1 MGWRGYIHPPKKTVF
16 FWSQK
21 AACTS
26 LFHFL
31 ADNIDVPPENK
42 RYFHLNSQSYKQ
54 GLEAIRKQRYRS
66 VILARHPV
74 TRSISAY
81 LNKFCVYRGKTLE
94 TRDDLEPF
102 AQDLHD
108 LYCVERGIKTDRNI
122 MTFAQFLDTVAALHD
137 QRQKTELPVNGHW
150 ETQVPAFLLEQGLR
164 YDAVIH
170 VETLDSEL
178 GALAAEL
185 GMTYQSRQMNKTN
198 IAPERHAGSLIDVA
212 GCDISKHN
220 FGYENFISP
229 LTLRRIQTLYAVDFQ
244 TFGYP
249 PAPDLG

>member
-1 MGWRGYIHPPKKTVF
+1 MGWRGYIHPQKKTVF

-31 ADNIDVPPENK
+31 ADNMDVPPANK
-42 RYFHLNSQSYKQ
+42 RHFHLHSQSYKQ
-54 GLEAIRKQRYRS
+54 GLEAICKQRYRS

-102 AQDLHD
+102 AQELHD
-108 LYCVERGIKTDRNI
+108 LYCMERGLKTDRNI
-122 MTFAQFLDTVAALHD
+122 MTFAQFLDSVEALHE
-137 QRQKTELPVNGHW
+137 QRHKCELPVNGHW
-150 ETQVPAFLLEQGLR
+150 ETQVPAFLLKKGLR
-164 YDAVIH
+164 YDDVIH
-170 VETLDSEL
+170 VEALDREL
-178 GALAAEL
+178 GALAADL
-185 GMTYQSRQMNKTN
+185 DMKHQPRQMNRTK
-198 IAPERHAGSLIDVA
+198 ISSIRQAGSLIDIA
-212 GCDISKHN
+212 GCNMFKHN
-220 FGYENFISP
+220 FDYENFITP
-229 LTLRRIQTLYAVDFQ
+229 LTLRRIRSLYAVDFQ

-249 PAPDLG
+249 PAPKFN